1 MRRTL
6 FTYFLLF
13 SDLLCSAT
21 FARTAQVLDGV
32 GEKANLFYEIGAA
45 NSNGSPGG
53 TMVPLTGT
61 KRWPKYL
68 TVTAIGYWMV
78 ADQREGAHINAEGQN
93 IGGGSKPVPKPGPPN
108 SFRLPSAPPFSL
120 IGRWEYIDRRT
131 GRVVPLSKLFYIGK
145 GDKFRLPTNAPFGKI
160 YDVHIRYFCNDD
172 LYTDNAGS
180 LHVYQSS
187 SDQ

>member
-13 SDLLCSAT
+13 SGLLCSAT
-21 FARTAQVLDGV
+21 LAQTAQVPDKV
-32 GEKANLFYEIGAA
+32 GKKANLFYEIGAA
-45 NSNGSPGG
+45 NSNGTPGG
-53 TMVPLTGT
+53 MMVPVSGT

-78 ADQREGAHINAEGQN
+78 ADQRKGAHINAEGQN
-93 IGGGSKPVPKPGPPN
+93 IGGGSKPLPKPGPRN

-120 IGRWEYIDRRT
+120 IGRWEYIDSRKA
-131 GRVVPLSKLFYIGK
+131 RVVPLSKLFYIGN
-145 GDKFRLPTNAPFGKI
+145 GGKFRLPTNAPFGKS